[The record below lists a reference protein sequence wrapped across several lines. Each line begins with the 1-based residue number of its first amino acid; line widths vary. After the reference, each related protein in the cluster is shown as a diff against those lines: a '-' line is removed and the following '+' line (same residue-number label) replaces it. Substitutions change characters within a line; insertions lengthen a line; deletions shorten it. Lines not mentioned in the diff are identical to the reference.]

1 MELSFVHLYANLFIS
16 YSVLLLLANLFQ
28 PGEAVQ
34 TKLDG
39 YRTSDLN
46 DYFDE
51 DEAKDENLI
60 LLESPASTKL
70 SSPEFASPAGQV
82 SSAFSATI
90 QGSIPL
96 GVLHVDSQKNANDL
110 TSPRGEKKCGWD
122 GSATGIVMKP
132 FPKAGGLTVAK
143 KQKYQRVSHALDRG
157 VRASLETNRESDGF
171 FSVLD
176 WDFVRQDPETQ
187 TTADSVVSKELQ
199 PEVVFRILKSWVRF
213 DQKYEGPFFIPRAS
227 VESFFHRYRTQNG
240 LFFAEEIQSG
250 YRRAALFSTISH
262 ISNNKIDFN
271 SLPIYS
277 KGIIKKINSDL
288 VRRAEASSHSIRK
301 ESIKRLIK
309 IVEETTQT
317 ASFLIVIYLSLFGK
331 HKQGMLT
338 RDVLE
343 EILSVLAKLWKD
355 IMKFTPKIIQRYDW
369 SKDLLKM
376 LNTGKTYQSLRL
388 NRKEFNFEG
397 FQLDI
402 AWDFVE
408 YWTRISLSSTAL
420 LADWNDDLKFGQNL
434 CVQLISHAIIVRF
447 SFVYEIF
454 PIHYDLPKLPFLTFY
469 SSSSVIASDLDI
481 RPDLGSAS
489 LEKRF

>member
-157 VRASLETNRESDGF
+157 TNRESDGF

-187 TTADSVVSKELQ
+187 TTADSVVPKELQ
-199 PEVVFRILKSWVRF
+199 PAVVFRILKSWVRF
-213 DQKYEGPFFIPRAS
+213 DQKYEGPFFIPRNL
-227 VESFFHRYRTQNG
+227 VYRTQNR

-408 YWTRISLSSTAL
+408 YWTRSQRVSH
-420 LADWNDDLKFGQNL
+420 GQGSYVVKKRYFNQH
-434 CVQLISHAIIVRF
+434 VIHLISNIIY
-447 SFVYEIF
+447 SLNYENINMQHKLHQKKREIKNGYDRLLMNIPKIPLINASMLQRIGLCDMQIF
-454 PIHYDLPKLPFLTFY
+454 
-469 SSSSVIASDLDI
+469 
-481 RPDLGSAS
+481 
-489 LEKRF
+489 